1 MKRKTY
7 RRKSRRNRRDTRQR
21 RQRGGV
27 APVSDSATILTPQ
40 EQAQIFLFP
49 LEDNFKNAAYFQ
61 DSRTPFLNVAN

>member
-7 RRKSRRNRRDTRQR
+7 RRKYRKSKQSRRR